1 MSMPVDAGV
10 GVAPRLSPLQRSIAM
25 FARPGS
31 AWDDLKTRSQWWFPL
46 VVLIVIAVA
55 NSAILH
61 DRAMMPMLMEQWES
75 QVESGQLTPDR
86 LDAIEGFMT
95 SPAGIAVTA
104 VQTALVWPIILL
116 LYALLVWF
124 GVGFILGTK
133 FRYRLAFEV
142 VCWSSLVL
150 IPALVLTTVLAWS
163 KETMKGVHVGLGA
176 LLPEADVPSKLQTG
190 LGVFLDALGPLQ
202 IWSLV
207 VAIIG
212 AAALS
217 GAPRKSV
224 AWVMGGLYVAM
235 MAFMAAMAAVFSPG

>member
-1 MSMPVDAGV
+1 
-10 GVAPRLSPLQRSIAM
+10 LSPIQRAIAI
-25 FARPGS
+25 FARPSS
-31 AWDDLKTRSQWWFPL
+31 AWADLTTRSQWWFPL
-46 VVLIVIAVA
+46 LILVVLSVA
-55 NSAILH
+55 NSVILH
-61 DRAMMPMLMEQWES
+61 ERALMPMLMEQWEA
-75 QVESGQLTPDR
+75 QVESGQLPADR
-86 LDAIEGFMT
+86 LDAIEGFMS

-104 VQTALVWPIILL
+104 GQTALVWPILML
-116 LYALLVWF
+116 LYALMVWF

-150 IPALVLTTVLAWS
+150 IPATLLTTVLAWS

-190 LGVFLDALGPLQ
+190 LAIFLDGLGPLQ

-207 VAIIG
+207 VSIIG
-212 AAALS
+212 ASVLS

-224 AWVMGGLYVAM
+224 GWVMGGLYVAM
-235 MAFMAAMAAVFSPG
+235 MVFMAALAAVFSPG